1 MRNRFLFASGLML
14 GVLLLVS
21 NSVKAD
27 KYQYT
32 YDTADSPRVNV
43 TMDTGN
49 NTSSVNTYAGAFA
62 VTDITNPVG
71 TLQAFCIDLWHISS
85 SPFYATAVGMTGPS
99 QLAGLLATG
108 YTPTADLAS
117 QLSYLATVYTA
128 LSNGLGHSTTAYFD
142 AIGAVQLAVW
152 SLIDQK
158 QTGPP
163 AFVGFAYTLGN
174 SGLNSDYQAIIQ
186 ALGGTATGSSPYS
199 ASNVDGT
206 HNGTLSGTPPKI
218 EGVAIANYNAG
229 LTYSGG
235 VTLLLV
241 NSNPGPQ
248 GPSSSQNL
256 VVFNGSSVTES
267 ITTPEPSTMAIA
279 GLGALGMIGYG
290 WKRRKRA

>member
-1 MRNRFLFASGLML
+1 MRNRFILASGLML

-27 KYQYT
+27 NFSYT
-32 YDTADSPRVNV
+32 YDTTDSPRVNV
-43 TMDTGN
+43 TMDPGN
-49 NTSSVNTYAGAFA
+49 GVSSVNTYAGAFT
-62 VTDITNPVG
+62 VTDTSGGSLPINTHL
-71 TLQAFCIDLWHISS
+71 TAFCIDLWHTSS
-85 SPFYATAVGMTGPS
+85 SPFTAGIANLASSS
-99 QLAGLLATG
+99 QLNGLLATN

-158 QTGPP
+158 PP
-163 AFVGFAYTLGN
+163 GAAGFAYTLGN
-174 SGLNSDYQAIIQ
+174 SGLNSDYQAMMK
-186 ALGGTATGSSPYS
+186 ALGGTATSSSPYS
-199 ASNVDGT
+199 ASNIDGT
-206 HNGTLSGTPPKI
+206 HSGTLSPAKI
-218 EGVAIANYNAG
+218 EGVTIANYNAG

-235 VTLLLV
+235 ATLLQI
-241 NSNPGPQ
+241 SNQ
-248 GPSSSQNL
+248 QSWSSQNM
-256 VVFNGSSVTES
+256 VVFNGSLVTTSVP
-267 ITTPEPSTMAIA
+267 TPEPSTMAIA